1 MRSDT
6 RFLLCGTAGEKV
18 SEQGLTDIW
27 SAAAA
32 ILHEE
37 QHDLSKA
44 FEVSPI
50 DDGAAM
56 AVASNQ
62 ARP

>member
-6 RFLLCGTAGEKV
+6 GRSLRWAAGEKV

-32 ILHEE
+32 ILHKEK
-37 QHDLSKA
+37 HDLSKT
-44 FEVSPI
+44 FEVCVI

-56 AVASNQ
+56 AVTSNK
-62 ARP
+62 ACP